1 MLAASSAGC
10 FRFSDPIYAT
20 KDVRALEPEEEG
32 MSLIFGTILV
42 DDTMAD
48 GLASVTLEKIGPGA
62 ERSYVNTNNVNMFR
76 VFFRRTMKNGNFL
89 MELRP
94 GLYEVIGFSTGLQIW
109 TVKESARKAMRILVT
124 RPGIYDIGLIRVSL
138 ASRFGDTYD
147 MELVSDRS
155 PEREAV
161 LAKAIAGTTWERVAA
176 RQTAL
181 AAGAAPPPSG
191 ASAAR

>member
-10 FRFSDPIYAT
+10 RFSDPIYAT
-20 KDVRALEPEEEG
+20 KDVRAVEPEEEG

-42 DDTMAD
+42 DETPAD
-48 GLASVTLEKIGPGA
+48 GLASVTLAKIGPGE

-76 VFFRRTMKNGNFL
+76 VFFRRTMKDGNFL

-94 GLYEVIGFSTGLQIW
+94 GLYEVVGFSTVDIW

-124 RPGIYDIGLIRVSL
+124 RPGIYDIGLIRVSP
-138 ASRFGDTYD
+138 ASRFGNTYD

-155 PEREAV
+155 PERRAV
-161 LAKAIAGTTWERVAA
+161 LAKAIAGTTWERIAA
-176 RQTAL
+176 TQAD
-181 AAGAAPPPSG
+181 AAPPPSG
-191 ASAAR
+191 ESAAR